1 MPLKPFP
8 LTKIGI
14 NCVLKATLMHYSENP
29 LFWRAFWR
37 PSWISALGPLF
48 IFGNI
53 VNVFWGHIRNLKKL
67 VWFSPGGVQRDPPLA
82 PRLHCVVYLLKS
94 TFKNAAERKILI
106 FSLLSWSCRWNLAC
120 GHFTSI
126 RFWWYRNLNFFWKKC
141 GDDVEVVQC
150 LFKNLKFGIVFN

>member
-67 VWFSPGGVQRDPPLA
+67 VWFSPGGGAKGPPSSS
-82 PRLHCVVYLLKS
+82 PTVMFEQNTWMRLLIWHTHFQLIFCLQML
-94 TFKNAAERKILI
+94 KILQI
-106 FSLLSWSCRWNLAC
+106 ITCKNKEK
-120 GHFTSI
+120 GHLTLQMQ
-126 RFWWYRNLNFFWKKC
+126 YEH
-141 GDDVEVVQC
+141 VELQI
-150 LFKNLKFGIVFN
+150 GITL